1 MQTLTITIN
10 SIISAKK
17 LNEIDSEKLYETLL
31 AQKRIWNLQNIIL
44 SIRLAKV
51 NIVDTTILDNNEINT
66 IIKNYYFTETSMSE
80 IMFLADVKLFQNLE
94 ILIFVIKFP
103 LPLKKC

>member
-51 NIVDTTILDNNEINT
+51 NIVDPTILDNNEINT

-80 IMFLADVKLFQNLE
+80 IMFLADVSFS
-94 ILIFVIKFP
+94 KF
-103 LPLKKC
+103 KDINICN